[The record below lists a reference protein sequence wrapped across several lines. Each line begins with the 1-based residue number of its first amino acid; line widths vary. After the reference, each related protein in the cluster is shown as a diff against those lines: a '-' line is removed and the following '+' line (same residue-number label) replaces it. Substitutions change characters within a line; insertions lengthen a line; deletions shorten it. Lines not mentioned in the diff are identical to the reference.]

1 MYDNTNFPRPDY
13 LKKMESR
20 VDTLVRHAQTSRETA
35 PESSLNSARKAAEA
49 ICGCTLM
56 KHKLPKSGKI
66 PFNLEPMLNL
76 LKENEY
82 AMPHYIR
89 LHAETLQKWGNAGS
103 HFNITALPAKEIKGA
118 MEALQS
124 LVEWFYEDNGLTH
137 SAAPNASDGEKPSQ
151 SDGEASARTQH
162 RPVRVSRVKYT
173 QPPRQPAEEPD
184 PEEDEV
190 FNLYEE
196 DEEDGDENFEEFIF
210 RKFKNASAKDD
221 ADEED
226 EDRIVTTNFQ
236 LELRLSRE
244 KGVIYFYSPDALD
257 SLEPVYAAVT
267 DSFYFDLQEL
277 FGGIG
282 DLLGQLMGVDPG
294 DVVFHYNHPGPWQA
308 CSLIHSYYISEE
320 YDAPFIIPFEIYY
333 RTAPKNRRID
343 GFDLCVGYHA
353 DASTE
358 FCDTNSMTFSFRNEG
373 IHLMPMLGGERALK
387 YYRLNAPGFLCAAE
401 QLIRLLNPTDYVTV
415 EPRFVVVENDYELDD
430 TLNQNTFS
438 LGYAP
443 EAHRVHTIS
452 AEHAFYDRKRA
463 LEERDAARREFQN
476 IMEKLNKKG
485 RQLNL
490 SVFVIMLVYLC
501 MVFLSESYI
510 AQSAIYL
517 ILMGYLL
524 YLMFHWIL
532 Y

>member
-1 MYDNTNFPRPDY
+1 MYDNTNFPRPNY
-13 LKKMESR
+13 LKEVESR
-20 VDTLVRHAQTSRETA
+20 VDDLVRHAQRSRETN
-35 PESSLNSARKAAEA
+35 PETSMNSARKAAEA
-49 ICGCTLM
+49 ICSCTLM
-56 KHKLPKSGKI
+56 KHKLPKNGKVPI
-66 PFNLEPMLNL
+66 NLEPMLNL

-137 SAAPNASDGEKPSQ
+137 SAAPNASAGENPSQ
-151 SDGEASARTQH
+151 SDGEESARTQH

-196 DEEDGDENFEEFIF
+196 DEEDGDEDFEEFIF
-210 RKFKNASAKDD
+210 SKFKNASAKDD
-221 ADEED
+221 ADEE
-226 EDRIVTTNFQ
+226 RIVTTNFQ
-236 LELRLSRE
+236 LELRLSKE
-244 KGVIYFYSPDALD
+244 SGVIYFYSPDARD

-277 FGGIG
+277 FGSIG
-282 DLLGQLMGVDPG
+282 DLLGQLMGVNPG
-294 DVVFHYNHPGPWQA
+294 DVVFHYNDPGHWQA
-308 CSLIHSYYISEE
+308 CSSIHSYYISEE

-343 GFDLCVGYHA
+343 SFDLRVGYHA
-353 DASTE
+353 GDFSHLT
-358 FCDTNSMTFSFRNEG
+358 DSRSMTFSFGNEG
-373 IHLMPMLGGERALK
+373 IHLMPMLGGEKALK
-387 YYRLNAPGFLCAAE
+387 YYRLNAPEFLCAAD
-401 QLIRLLNPTDYVTV
+401 QLIRLLNPTDYVAV
-415 EPRFVVVENDYELDD
+415 EPRFVVAEDDYELDD

-443 EAHRVHTIS
+443 EERRDHTIS
-452 AEHAFYDRKRA
+452 PELTAYQRKRA

-476 IMEKLNKKG
+476 IMAKLDKKG
-485 RQLNL
+485 RLLNL
-490 SVFVIMLVYLC
+490 SVFVILLVYLC
-501 MVFLSESYI
+501 MVFLPESYM

-517 ILMGYLL
+517 VLMGYLL
-524 YLMFHWIL
+524 YLLIHWIKF
-532 Y
+532 